1 MSKNKRALFSD
12 SVTFRYSNFPIIS
25 STIVLFTDKAFW
37 GYHRLSNFQ
46 FSKKRLLL
54 DQTGVHN
61 CVLTMRMLND
71 NVIDQ
76 QTKHATSVSFI
87 LYKILI
93 ELNSI

>member
-1 MSKNKRALFSD
+1 MSKYIKALFSD
-12 SVTFRYSNFPIIS
+12 SVTFRYSNLPIIS

-37 GYHRLSNFQ
+37 GYHRFSNFQ
-46 FSKKRLLL
+46 FSRKRLCL

-61 CVLTMRMLND
+61 CILTMLND

>member
-1 MSKNKRALFSD
+1 MSKNKKALFSD
-12 SVTFRYSNFPIIS
+12 SVTFRYLNFPIIF

-61 CVLTMRMLND
+61 SVLTMLND

-76 QTKHATSVSFI
+76 QTKHATSVVFI

-93 ELNSI
+93 ELNSR

>member
-1 MSKNKRALFSD
+1 MSKNKKALFSD

-25 STIVLFTDKAFW
+25 PTIVLFTDKAFW

-54 DQTGVHN
+54 DQKGVHN
-61 CVLTMRMLND
+61 CVLTMLND

>member
-1 MSKNKRALFSD
+1 MSKNKKALFSD
-12 SVTFRYSNFPIIS
+12 SMTFRYLNFPIIF

-61 CVLTMRMLND
+61 CVLTMLHD

>member
-1 MSKNKRALFSD
+1 MSKNKKALFSD

-37 GYHRLSNFQ
+37 GYQRLSNFQ

-54 DQTGVHN
+54 DQKGVHN
-61 CVLTMRMLND
+61 CVLTMLND

>member
-1 MSKNKRALFSD
+1 MSKNNKALFSD
-12 SVTFRYSNFPIIS
+12 SVTFRYLNFPIMS

-54 DQTGVHN
+54 DQKDVHN
-61 CVLTMRMLND
+61 CVLTMLND
-71 NVIDQ
+71 NVIDL
-76 QTKHATSVSFI
+76 QTKHTTSVSFI

>member
-1 MSKNKRALFSD
+1 MSKNKKALFSD

-54 DQTGVHN
+54 DQKGVHN
-61 CVLTMRMLND
+61 RVLTMLND